1 MELPGIPS
9 DLLGTVQAAAR
20 NCGVRRLALV
30 GGAVR
35 DGLLHHAHRDPWRG
49 LTDLDLVVEG
59 SAEALG
65 EALRQRC
72 GAERVPELRVH
83 GAYGTVELLLDGVL
97 LDLATARQ
105 EHYPA
110 PGLNPVVEPGD
121 LELDLARRDFTVNAL
136 ALDLPLET
144 EGASGVE
151 SLSVLDRHGG
161 QEHLARRELAF
172 LHDGSVSDD
181 PTRVLR
187 AARYGARLGFSLA
200 PEALRQILQT
210 LEAWPWAW
218 RMGDAPEDA
227 PPGLATRMRM
237 ELELLLARE
246 PWREALQLLHVW
258 GGLTLLD
265 PALQV
270 DTRLRRRLG
279 QAQRLGLPLMTAL
292 VAGAADPVSL
302 GARLQLPLQ
311 QQRLLQTLPGLLQW
325 LEAEVR
331 PVASSWTAAEWSDAL
346 EQRGA
351 APEAVAHVVCVLA
364 APLGDGSVWQSLLRW
379 WGRWRHVQTPVTAKE
394 LLAQGWSA
402 GPGLGDELR
411 RLRRQRLE
419 DLR

>member
-1 MELPGIPS
+1 M
-9 DLLGTVQAAAR
+9 
-20 NCGVRRLALV
+20 
-30 GGAVR
+30 
-35 DGLLHHAHRDPWRG
+35 
-49 LTDLDLVVEG
+49 
-59 SAEALG
+59 
-65 EALRQRC
+65 
-72 GAERVPELRVH
+72 PELRVH

-110 PGLNPVVEPGD
+110 PGLYPVVEPGD
-121 LELDLARRDFTVNAL
+121 LELDMARRVFTVNAL

-351 APEAVAHVVCVLA
+351 LPEAVAHAVCVLA
-364 APLGDGSVWQSLLRW
+364 TSLGDGGVWQPLLRW
-379 WGRWRHVQTPVTAKE
+379 WGRWRHVQAPVTARE

-402 GPGLGDELR
+402 GPALGDELR
-411 RLRRQRLE
+411 RLRRQRLA